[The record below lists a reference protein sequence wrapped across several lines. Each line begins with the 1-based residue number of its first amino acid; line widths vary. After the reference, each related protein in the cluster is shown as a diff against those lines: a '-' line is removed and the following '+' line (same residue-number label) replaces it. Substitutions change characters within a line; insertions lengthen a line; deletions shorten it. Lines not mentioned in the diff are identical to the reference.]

1 METKRTRN
9 HLVRQ
14 LQATSDIRKPPR
26 KLCEGPFPIKKKR
39 KKRSEMMVDRE
50 TDNSNSVERTTIKLI
65 STNKMIR
72 LNDAI
77 MIAGFPGPG
86 LVGSMSVSYIIEQQK
101 MHQIGYIDSDFIV
114 PGVIYIGGKLR
125 HPFRIYA
132 NDEGTACVLVCD
144 APVIL
149 SGIRSV
155 LNEVVIWA
163 RYNGVREIMVLEG
176 MAAPGI
182 SETGRRPWVLSSDGQ
197 SDDHGYLSRIKD
209 KKLEANPPAF
219 ISGVSGGLLA
229 ACLSNRIPCTAL
241 LIPSITGI
249 PDPEGA
255 AILIEKTNE
264 LANNPFKIDVRQ
276 LRSEAEALKRQLQEL
291 INSVKRQQQDQ
302 QKTQPG
308 TGTGMYS

>member
-1 METKRTRN
+1 
-9 HLVRQ
+9 
-14 LQATSDIRKPPR
+14 
-26 KLCEGPFPIKKKR
+26 
-39 KKRSEMMVDRE
+39 MMADRE
-50 TDNSNSVERTTIKLI
+50 TDSNRVERTTIKLI
-65 STNKMIR
+65 STNKTIR
-72 LNDAI
+72 LNDTI

-132 NDEGTACVLVCD
+132 NDEGTVCVLVCD

-155 LNEVVIWA
+155 LNAVVIWA
-163 RYNGVREIMVLEG
+163 KHNGIREIMVLEG
-176 MAAPGI
+176 MAAAGI
-182 SETGRRPWVLSSDGQ
+182 SERDRRPWILSNDGQ

-209 KKLEANPPAF
+209 KRPEATPPAF

-264 LANNPFKIDVRQ
+264 LANNPFRIDVRQ

-291 INSVKRQQQDQ
+291 INSVKRQQQEQ
-302 QKTQPG
+302 QQTQPG
-308 TGTGMYS
+308 SGTGIYS

>member
-1 METKRTRN
+1 
-9 HLVRQ
+9 
-14 LQATSDIRKPPR
+14 
-26 KLCEGPFPIKKKR
+26 
-39 KKRSEMMVDRE
+39 MMADRE
-50 TDNSNSVERTTIKLI
+50 TDSSNRVERTTINLI
-65 STNKMIR
+65 STNKTIR

-155 LNEVVIWA
+155 LNAVVIWA
-163 RYNGVREIMVLEG
+163 KYNGVREIMVLEG

-182 SETGRRPWVLSSDGQ
+182 SERGRRPWVLSNDGQ

-209 KKLEANPPAF
+209 KRPEATPPAF

-264 LANNPFKIDVRQ
+264 LANNPFRIDVRQ

-302 QKTQPG
+302 QQTQPG
-308 TGTGMYS
+308 SGTGIYS

>member
-1 METKRTRN
+1 MVGIESD
-9 HLVRQ
+9 RQ
-14 LQATSDIRKPPR
+14 SSDSIEK
-26 KLCEGPFPIKKKR
+26 
-39 KKRSEMMVDRE
+39 
-50 TDNSNSVERTTIKLI
+50 TTIKLI
-65 STNKMIR
+65 SANKTIR

-86 LVGSMSVSYIIEQQK
+86 LVGSMSVSYIIEQAK

-155 LNEVVIWA
+155 LNAVVLWA
-163 RYNGVREIMVLEG
+163 KNNGVREIMVLEG
-176 MAAPGI
+176 MTASGV
-182 SETGRRPWVLSSDGQ
+182 SERSRKPWVLSNDGQ
-197 SDDHGYLSRIKD
+197 LDDHGYLSRMKD
-209 KKLEANPPAF
+209 SNSEARQPAF

-229 ACLSNRIPCTAL
+229 ACLSNTIPCTAL

-264 LANNPFKIDVRQ
+264 LANNPFRIDVRQ
-276 LRSEAEALKRQLQEL
+276 LRTEAEALKRHLQEL

-302 QKTQPG
+302 QQTQQGSG
-308 TGTGMYS
+308 TGIYS

>member
-1 METKRTRN
+1 MSNKEANDNEVGRT
-9 HLVRQ
+9 
-14 LQATSDIRKPPR
+14 SIR
-26 KLCEGPFPIKKKR
+26 
-39 KKRSEMMVDRE
+39 
-50 TDNSNSVERTTIKLI
+50 LI
-65 STNKMIR
+65 SKSKAIK

-86 LVGSMSVSYIIEQQK
+86 LVGSMSVSYIIEQAK

-132 NDEGTACVLVCD
+132 NEEGTACVLVCD

-155 LNEVVIWA
+155 LNSVVVWA
-163 RYNGVREIMVLEG
+163 KSNGIREIMVLEG
-176 MAAPGI
+176 MAASNI
-182 SETGRRPWVLSSDGQ
+182 SRGNRRPWILSNDGR
-197 SDDHGYLSRIKD
+197 SDDHGYLSRIKGENAET
-209 KKLEANPPAF
+209 KPPAF

-229 ACLSNRIPCTAL
+229 ACLSNEIPCTAI

-264 LANNPFKIDVRQ
+264 LANNPFRIDVHQ
-276 LRSEAEALKRQLQEL
+276 LRNEAEALKRQLQEL
-291 INSVKRQQQDQ
+291 INSVKKQQQDQ
-302 QKTQPG
+302 QQTQQG
-308 TGTGMYS
+308 TGGGIYS

>member
-1 METKRTRN
+1 
-9 HLVRQ
+9 
-14 LQATSDIRKPPR
+14 
-26 KLCEGPFPIKKKR
+26 
-39 KKRSEMMVDRE
+39 MMADRE
-50 TDNSNSVERTTIKLI
+50 TDSSNRVERTTINLI
-65 STNKMIR
+65 STNKTIR

-155 LNEVVIWA
+155 LNAVVIWA
-163 RYNGVREIMVLEG
+163 KYNGVREIMVLEG

-182 SETGRRPWVLSSDGQ
+182 SEKGAEDLGFCQTTG
-197 SDDHGYLSRIKD
+197 
-209 KKLEANPPAF
+209 
-219 ISGVSGGLLA
+219 
-229 ACLSNRIPCTAL
+229 NRMITA
-241 LIPSITGI
+241 T
-249 PDPEGA
+249 
-255 AILIEKTNE
+255 
-264 LANNPFKIDVRQ
+264 
-276 LRSEAEALKRQLQEL
+276 
-291 INSVKRQQQDQ
+291 
-302 QKTQPG
+302 
-308 TGTGMYS
+308 

>member
-1 METKRTRN
+1 MLNKETG
-9 HLVRQ
+9 
-14 LQATSDIRKPPR
+14 S
-26 KLCEGPFPIKKKR
+26 
-39 KKRSEMMVDRE
+39 
-50 TDNSNSVERTTIKLI
+50 SNNNIERTTIKLI
-65 STNKMIR
+65 SESKAIR

-86 LVGSMSVSYIIEQQK
+86 LVGSMSVSYIIEQAK

-155 LNEVVIWA
+155 LNAVVIWA
-163 RYNGVREIMVLEG
+163 KNNGIREIMVLEG
-176 MAAPGI
+176 MAASGI
-182 SETGRRPWVLSSDGQ
+182 SQGRRPWILSNDGR

-209 KKLEANPPAF
+209 GKSETNPPAF

-229 ACLSNRIPCTAL
+229 ACLSNAIPCTAL

-264 LANNPFKIDVRQ
+264 LANNPFRIDVRQ
-276 LRSEAEALKRQLQEL
+276 LRTEAEALKRQLQEL
-291 INSVKRQQQDQ
+291 INSVKKQQQDQ
-302 QKTQPG
+302 QQQTQQG
-308 TGTGMYS
+308 TGSGIYS

>member
-1 METKRTRN
+1 M
-9 HLVRQ
+9 
-14 LQATSDIRKPPR
+14 
-26 KLCEGPFPIKKKR
+26 KKK
-39 KKRSEMMVDRE
+39 KGSEIMADRE
-50 TDNSNSVERTTIKLI
+50 TANSNNIERRTTIKLI
-65 STNKMIR
+65 SANQTIK

-77 MIAGFPGPG
+77 MVAGFPGPG

-101 MHQIGYIDSDFIV
+101 MHQIGYVDSDFIV

-132 NDEGTACVLVCD
+132 NDERTACVLVCD

-155 LNEVVIWA
+155 LNAVVIWA
-163 RYNGVREIMVLEG
+163 KYSGVREIMVLEG
-176 MAAPGI
+176 MATPGI
-182 SETGRRPWVLSSDGQ
+182 SEMGRKPWVLSNDGQ
-197 SDDHGYLSRIKD
+197 SDDHSYLSRIKD
-209 KKLEANPPAF
+209 RKAEAGPPAF

-241 LIPSITGI
+241 LIPSIAGI

-264 LANNPFKIDVRQ
+264 LANNPFRIDVRQ
-276 LRSEAEALKRQLQEL
+276 LRSEAEGLKRQLQEL

-302 QKTQPG
+302 QQQTQSGGG
-308 TGTGMYS
+308 TGIYS

>member
-1 METKRTRN
+1 
-9 HLVRQ
+9 
-14 LQATSDIRKPPR
+14 
-26 KLCEGPFPIKKKR
+26 
-39 KKRSEMMVDRE
+39 MMTDRE
-50 TDNSNSVERTTIKLI
+50 TGSSNNNERTTIKLI
-65 STNKMIR
+65 SRNGTVR

-86 LVGSMSVSYIIEQQK
+86 LVGSISVSYIIEQQK
-101 MHQIGYIDSDFIV
+101 MHQIGYVDSDFIV

-149 SGIRSV
+149 YGIRSV
-155 LNEVVIWA
+155 LNAVVIWA
-163 RYNGVREIMVLEG
+163 KHNGVREIMVLEG
-176 MAAPGI
+176 ITTPGI
-182 SETGRRPWVLSSDGQ
+182 PEMGRKPLVLSSDGQ
-197 SDDHGYLSRIKD
+197 SDDHSYLSRIKD
-209 KKLEANPPAF
+209 RRSEVNPPAF

-229 ACLSNRIPCTAL
+229 ACLSNRIPCTGL
-241 LIPSITGI
+241 LIPSIAGI

-264 LANNPFKIDVRQ
+264 LANNPFRIDVRQ
-276 LRSEAEALKRQLQEL
+276 LRSEAEELKRQLQEV

-302 QKTQPG
+302 QQTQPG
-308 TGTGMYS
+308 GGSGIYS

>member
-1 METKRTRN
+1 M
-9 HLVRQ
+9 
-14 LQATSDIRKPPR
+14 A
-26 KLCEGPFPIKKKR
+26 
-39 KKRSEMMVDRE
+39 DRE
-50 TDNSNSVERTTIKLI
+50 DDSSSSSNSVEKTTIKLI
-65 STNKMIR
+65 SVNKTIR

-77 MIAGFPGPG
+77 MVAGFPGPG
-86 LVGSMSVSYIIEQQK
+86 LVGSMSVSYIIEQAK

-155 LNEVVIWA
+155 LNAVVIWA
-163 RYNGVREIMVLEG
+163 KNNGVREIMVLEG
-176 MAAPGI
+176 MAAPGVPEG
-182 SETGRRPWVLSSDGQ
+182 SRRPWVLSNDGQ
-197 SDDHGYLSRIKD
+197 LDDHSYLSRIKD
-209 KKLEANPPAF
+209 SKVEASPPAF

-229 ACLSNRIPCTAL
+229 ACLSNTIPCTAL

-255 AILIEKTNE
+255 AILIERTNE
-264 LANNPFKIDVRQ
+264 LANNPFRIDVHQ
-276 LRSEAEALKRQLQEL
+276 LRTEAEALKRHLQEL

-302 QKTQPG
+302 QQTQQGSG
-308 TGTGMYS
+308 TGIYS

>member
-1 METKRTRN
+1 MKSQE
-9 HLVRQ
+9 
-14 LQATSDIRKPPR
+14 
-26 KLCEGPFPIKKKR
+26 KLFQSQVPKKK
-39 KKRSEMMVDRE
+39 KKERQTMADRE
-50 TDNSNSVERTTIKLI
+50 ADSSSSSNSVEKTTIKLN
-65 STNKMIR
+65 SANKTIR

-77 MIAGFPGPG
+77 MVAGFPGPG
-86 LVGSMSVSYIIEQQK
+86 LVGSMSVSYIIEQAK

-155 LNEVVIWA
+155 LNAVVIWA
-163 RYNGVREIMVLEG
+163 KNNGVREIMVLEG
-176 MAAPGI
+176 MAAPGVPEG
-182 SETGRRPWVLSSDGQ
+182 SRRPWVLSNDGQ
-197 SDDHGYLSRIKD
+197 LDDHSYLSRIKD
-209 KKLEANPPAF
+209 SKVEASPPTL

-229 ACLSNRIPCTAL
+229 ACLSNTIPCTAL

-264 LANNPFKIDVRQ
+264 LANNPFRIDVRQ
-276 LRSEAEALKRQLQEL
+276 LRTEAEALKCHLQEL
-291 INSVKRQQQDQ
+291 INSVKRQQQDEQ
-302 QKTQPG
+302 QTQQGSG
-308 TGTGMYS
+308 TGIYS

>member
-1 METKRTRN
+1 MMSNKETGN
-9 HLVRQ
+9 NN
-14 LQATSDIRKPPR
+14 I
-26 KLCEGPFPIKKKR
+26 
-39 KKRSEMMVDRE
+39 
-50 TDNSNSVERTTIKLI
+50 ERTTIKLI
-65 STNKMIR
+65 SERKTIR

-86 LVGSMSVSYIIEQQK
+86 LVGSMSVSYIIEQAK

-114 PGVIYIGGKLR
+114 PGVIYIGAKLR

-132 NDEGTACVLVCD
+132 NEEGTACVLVCD

-155 LNEVVIWA
+155 LNAVVIWA
-163 RYNGVREIMVLEG
+163 KNNGIREIMVLEG
-176 MAAPGI
+176 MAASSI
-182 SETGRRPWVLSSDGQ
+182 SQGSRRPWILSNDGR

-209 KKLEANPPAF
+209 SKAEANPPAF

-229 ACLSNRIPCTAL
+229 ACLSNAIPCTAL

-264 LANNPFKIDVRQ
+264 LANNPFRIDVRH
-276 LRSEAEALKRQLQEL
+276 LRTEAEALKRQLQEL
-291 INSVKRQQQDQ
+291 INSVKKQQQDEQ
-302 QKTQPG
+302 QTQQS
-308 TGTGMYS
+308 TGGGIYS

>member
-1 METKRTRN
+1 
-9 HLVRQ
+9 
-14 LQATSDIRKPPR
+14 
-26 KLCEGPFPIKKKR
+26 
-39 KKRSEMMVDRE
+39 MMVARE
-50 TDNSNSVERTTIKLI
+50 ADGRSGNIIEKTTIKLI
-65 STNKMIR
+65 SANKMIR

-86 LVGSMSVSYIIEQQK
+86 LVGSMSVSYIIEQAK

-144 APVIL
+144 APVSL

-155 LNEVVIWA
+155 LNAVVIWA
-163 RYNGVREIMVLEG
+163 KNNGVREIMVLEG
-176 MAAPGI
+176 MAASGV
-182 SETGRRPWVLSSDGQ
+182 SERTRKPWVLSNDGQ
-197 SDDHGYLSRIKD
+197 LDDHGYLSRMKD
-209 KKLEANPPAF
+209 SKAEATPPAF
-219 ISGVSGGLLA
+219 IAGVSGGLLA
-229 ACLSNRIPCTAL
+229 ACLSNTIPCTAL
-241 LIPSITGI
+241 LIPSTTGI

-276 LRSEAEALKRQLQEL
+276 LRTEAEALKRHLQEL

-302 QKTQPG
+302 QQTQQVSG
-308 TGTGMYS
+308 TGIYS

>member
-1 METKRTRN
+1 MADT
-9 HLVRQ
+9 
-14 LQATSDIRKPPR
+14 
-26 KLCEGPFPIKKKR
+26 
-39 KKRSEMMVDRE
+39 E
-50 TDNSNSVERTTIKLI
+50 TDSNSRVKRTTIKLI
-65 STNKMIR
+65 STNKTLR

-132 NDEGTACVLVCD
+132 NDEATACVLVCD

-149 SGIRSV
+149 YGIRSV
-155 LNEVVIWA
+155 LNAVVMWA
-163 RYNGVREIMVLEG
+163 KYNGVREIMVLEG

-182 SETGRRPWVLSSDGQ
+182 SERGRRPWVLSNDGQ

-209 KKLEANPPAF
+209 KRPEAAPPAF

-255 AILIEKTNE
+255 AILIEKINE

-276 LRSEAEALKRQLQEL
+276 LRNEAEALKRHLQEL

-302 QKTQPG
+302 QQQQAQPG
-308 TGTGMYS
+308 AATGIYS

>member
-1 METKRTRN
+1 MANR
-9 HLVRQ
+9 
-14 LQATSDIRKPPR
+14 ATDS
-26 KLCEGPFPIKKKR
+26 
-39 KKRSEMMVDRE
+39 SSNN
-50 TDNSNSVERTTIKLI
+50 TNSSGNVERTIVKLI
-65 STNKMIR
+65 SANKTIR

-86 LVGSMSVSYIIEQQK
+86 LVGSMSVSYIIEQAK

-155 LNEVVIWA
+155 LNAVVIWA
-163 RYNGVREIMVLEG
+163 KYNGVREIMVLEG
-176 MAAPGI
+176 MATPGI
-182 SETGRRPWVLSSDGQ
+182 SEMGRKPWVLSNDGQ

-209 KKLEANPPAF
+209 KRAEASPPAF

-264 LANNPFKIDVRQ
+264 LANNPFRIDVRQ

-302 QKTQPG
+302 QQTQSGGG
-308 TGTGMYS
+308 TGIYS

>member
-1 METKRTRN
+1 
-9 HLVRQ
+9 
-14 LQATSDIRKPPR
+14 
-26 KLCEGPFPIKKKR
+26 
-39 KKRSEMMVDRE
+39 MMADRE
-50 TDNSNSVERTTIKLI
+50 TDSSNRVERTTIQLI
-65 STNKMIR
+65 STSKTIR

-155 LNEVVIWA
+155 LNAVVIWA
-163 RYNGVREIMVLEG
+163 KHNGVREIMVLEG
-176 MAAPGI
+176 MAAAPGT
-182 SETGRRPWVLSSDGQ
+182 SERGRRPWVLSNDGQ

-209 KKLEANPPAF
+209 KRPEATPPAF

-264 LANNPFKIDVRQ
+264 LANNPFRIDVSQ

-302 QKTQPG
+302 QQTQPG
-308 TGTGMYS
+308 SGSGIYS

>member
-1 METKRTRN
+1 M
-9 HLVRQ
+9 
-14 LQATSDIRKPPR
+14 A
-26 KLCEGPFPIKKKR
+26 
-39 KKRSEMMVDRE
+39 DRE
-50 TDNSNSVERTTIKLI
+50 TDDNNNNVERRTTIKI
-65 STNKMIR
+65 MSTNQTIK

-77 MIAGFPGPG
+77 MVAGFPGPG

-101 MHQIGYIDSDFIV
+101 MHQIGYVDSDFIV

-132 NDEGTACVLVCD
+132 NDERTACVLVCD

-149 SGIRSV
+149 AGIRSV
-155 LNEVVIWA
+155 LNAVVIWA
-163 RYNGVREIMVLEG
+163 KYNGVREIMVLEG
-176 MAAPGI
+176 MATPGI
-182 SETGRRPWVLSSDGQ
+182 SEMGRKPWVLSNDGQ
-197 SDDHGYLSRIKD
+197 SDDHSYLSRIKD
-209 KKLEANPPAF
+209 KKAESGPPAF

-241 LIPSITGI
+241 LIPSIAGI

-264 LANNPFKIDVRQ
+264 LANNPFRIDVRQ
-276 LRSEAEALKRQLQEL
+276 LRNEAEALKRQLQEL

-302 QKTQPG
+302 QQQTQTGGG
-308 TGTGMYS
+308 TGIYS

>member
-1 METKRTRN
+1 
-9 HLVRQ
+9 
-14 LQATSDIRKPPR
+14 
-26 KLCEGPFPIKKKR
+26 
-39 KKRSEMMVDRE
+39 MMADRE

-264 LANNPFKIDVRQ
+264 LANNPFRIDVRQ

-302 QKTQPG
+302 QQTQPG
-308 TGTGMYS
+308 GGTGIYS

>member
-1 METKRTRN
+1 MKSQE
-9 HLVRQ
+9 
-14 LQATSDIRKPPR
+14 
-26 KLCEGPFPIKKKR
+26 KLFQSQVPKKK
-39 KKRSEMMVDRE
+39 KKERQTMADRE
-50 TDNSNSVERTTIKLI
+50 ADSSSSSNSVEKTTIKLN
-65 STNKMIR
+65 SANKTIR

-77 MIAGFPGPG
+77 MVAGFPGPG
-86 LVGSMSVSYIIEQQK
+86 LVGSMSVSYIIEQAK

-155 LNEVVIWA
+155 LNAVVIWA
-163 RYNGVREIMVLEG
+163 KNNGVREIMVLEG
-176 MAAPGI
+176 MAAPGVPEG
-182 SETGRRPWVLSSDGQ
+182 SRRPWVLSNDGQ
-197 SDDHGYLSRIKD
+197 LDDHSYLSRIKD
-209 KKLEANPPAF
+209 SKVEASPPAF

-229 ACLSNRIPCTAL
+229 ACLSNTIPCTAL

-255 AILIEKTNE
+255 AILIERTNE
-264 LANNPFKIDVRQ
+264 LANNPFRIDVHQ
-276 LRSEAEALKRQLQEL
+276 LRTEAEALKRHLQEL

-302 QKTQPG
+302 QQTQQGSG
-308 TGTGMYS
+308 TGIYS